1 MKNVLSALKHC
12 SKIFAKLLRKKIGFN
27 HFVND
32 SIVLHEFPFNE
43 EEKKKE
49 RPEKEEP
56 REEDKK

>member
-1 MKNVLSALKHC
+1 MYSVLWN
-12 SKIFAKLLRKKIGFN
+12 IVRFFAKLLKKKIGFN

-49 RPEKEEP
+49 RPGKEEP

>member
-1 MKNVLSALKHC
+1 MKNVLSALKH

-43 EEKKKE
+43 EEKRRKGQK
-49 RPEKEEP
+49 KEEP